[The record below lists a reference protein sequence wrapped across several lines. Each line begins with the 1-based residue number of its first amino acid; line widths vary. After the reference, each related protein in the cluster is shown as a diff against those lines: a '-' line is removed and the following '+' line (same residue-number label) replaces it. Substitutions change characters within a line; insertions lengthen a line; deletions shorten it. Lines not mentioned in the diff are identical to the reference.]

1 VRQISPTL
9 ADCNDPDSSEC
20 LVWVRTNEEF
30 EVEAVDPKFLFTETG
45 LYHVCVAVDAYVD
58 NRADENFMHGDIN
71 ETLDGAEENN
81 FTCTE
86 IDIEE
91 PPTPKLRVY
100 LPFIGN

>member
-1 VRQISPTL
+1 
-9 ADCNDPDSSEC
+9 
-20 LVWVRTNEEF
+20 
-30 EVEAVDPKFLFTETG
+30 
-45 LYHVCVAVDAYVD
+45 VAVDAYVD